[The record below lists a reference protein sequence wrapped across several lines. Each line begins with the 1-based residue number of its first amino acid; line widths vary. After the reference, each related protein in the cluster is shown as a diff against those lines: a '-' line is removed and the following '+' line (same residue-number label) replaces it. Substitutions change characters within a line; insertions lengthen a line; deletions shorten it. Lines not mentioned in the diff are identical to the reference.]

1 MKLGEKL
8 EQAINDQI
16 QAEIYS
22 AYLYLAMSAYCEDIS
37 MPGYAHWLRVQSEE
51 EIEHAMKF
59 FHYVN
64 ERGGRVILQ
73 AIQQPEAE
81 FDSPLDV
88 AKQTY
93 EHEQKVTSLIH
104 DLYALAVEEKDYAA
118 QVFLQWYI
126 DEQVEEEDNAT
137 RLVEMFEMVKDS
149 PNGLFMLDQKL
160 GARQED

>member
-1 MKLGEKL
+1 MKLGKKL

-126 DEQVEEEDNAT
+126 DEQVEEEDSAT

-149 PNGLFMLDQKL
+149 PNGLLMLDQKL

>member
-73 AIQQPEAE
+73 AIQQPDAE
-81 FDSPLDV
+81 FDSPLDI
-88 AKQTY
+88 AQQTY

-104 DLYALAVEEKDYAA
+104 DLYALAIAEKDYAA

-160 GARQED
+160 GAREED

>member
-1 MKLGEKL
+1 MKLGKKL

-73 AIQQPEAE
+73 PIQQPEAE

-88 AKQTY
+88 AKQIY
-93 EHEQKVTSLIH
+93 EHEQKVTSLIN
-104 DLYALAVEEKDYAA
+104 DLYALATEEKDYAA
-118 QVFLQWYI
+118 QVFLQWSI
-126 DEQVEEEDNAT
+126 DEQVEEEDSAT
-137 RLVEMFEMVKDS
+137 RLVEMFEMIQDS

-160 GARQED
+160 GARQDD

>member
-1 MKLGEKL
+1 MKLSKKL
-8 EQAINDQI
+8 GQAINDQI

-37 MPGYAHWLRVQSEE
+37 MPGYAHWLRAQSEE

-64 ERGGRVILQ
+64 ERGGRVTLQ
-73 AIQQPEAE
+73 AIQQPDAE

-88 AKQTY
+88 AEQTY
-93 EHEQKVTSLIH
+93 AHEQKVTRLIH

-137 RLVEMFEMVKDS
+137 RLVEMIEMVKDN

-160 GARQED
+160 GAREED

>member
-1 MKLGEKL
+1 MKLGKKL

-104 DLYALAVEEKDYAA
+104 DLYTLAVEEKDYAA

-126 DEQVEEEDNAT
+126 DEQVEEEDSAT

-149 PNGLFMLDQKL
+149 PNGLLMLDQKL
-160 GARQED
+160 GAREDD

>member
-73 AIQQPEAE
+73 PIQQPEAE

-126 DEQVEEEDNAT
+126 DEQVEEEDSAT